1 MKTRSP
7 ILNRIPILLVLAGLF
22 PAPTLFAADLKPQP
36 LVCVSLFSETSDGS
50 ISFRTGKGEWTVI
63 KVGDTIP
70 AAAEIRIN
78 VAQDWMELT
87 PAADPTTVFW
97 MEGSETGEV
106 VKKVADVLKSKSR
119 TVSFPKVSKDTDP
132 AFKDKLVVKQLLGR
146 QVYRA
151 NADTPDKD
159 IRYGDQLDIK
169 GRVRIIGINNT
180 LVLAF
185 PNGAVTTVVGP
196 LSFDVQKVFT
206 GSNLYKYL
214 NVAK

>member
-1 MKTRSP
+1 MNKRSP
-7 ILNRIPILLVLAGLF
+7 TPILIPLLLVLFGAFLV
-22 PAPTLFAADLKPQP
+22 PAVSAADPKPQP

-50 ISFRTGKGEWTVI
+50 ISFRTGKADWTVV

-87 PAADPTTVFW
+87 PASDPTTVFW

-106 VKKVADVLKSKSR
+106 VKKVSDVLKGKSR
-119 TVSFPKVSKDTDP
+119 TVAFPKVGKDTDP
-132 AFKDKLVVKQLLGR
+132 AFKDKLVVKQLVGR

-196 LSFDVQKVFT
+196 LSFDVQKVFS

-214 NVAK
+214 NVTK

>member
-1 MKTRSP
+1 MKKWS
-7 ILNRIPILLVLAGLF
+7 IPAVLVVLLGTLLVPSLS
-22 PAPTLFAADLKPQP
+22 AADAKAQSI
-36 LVCVSLFSETSDGS
+36 VCVSLYSETSDGA
-50 ISFRTGKGEWTVI
+50 ISVRTGKADWAVV

-70 AAAEIRIN
+70 ADAELR
-78 VAQDWMELT
+78 VTVDRDWAEFT
-87 PAADPTTVFW
+87 PASDPTTVFW
-97 MEGSETGEV
+97 LEGSETGEV

-119 TVSFPKVSKDTDP
+119 SVKFPKVGKDTDP
-132 AFKDKLVVKQLLGR
+132 AFKEKLVVKQLVGR

-180 LVLAF
+180 LTLTF

-196 LSFDVQKVFT
+196 LSFDVQKVFA

-214 NVAK
+214 NVK